1 MLIRLSNTPKDY
13 AWGSRSLI
21 AALEGRGVSTTPE
34 AEVWFGAHPGGP
46 SVIEDGS
53 GRALDAW
60 LAEGHDGAPARLP
73 YLLKLLAAASPLS
86 IQVHPSKAQA
96 EEGFAA
102 ESGLAA
108 DAPERNYRDDNHK
121 PELLVALSDTF
132 EALCGLRPLAETRRL
147 VESLG
152 DGVGAAALRARLEQ
166 DGDEEEVLRT
176 VIAWLLSGSADLEV
190 ASLVDSAALATSTE
204 FSSSLN
210 AVRRIASVYPGDP
223 GAVVAMLMNYVM
235 LGRGE
240 AVFLRAGM
248 LHAYL
253 SGLGVEVMAASDNVL
268 RGGLTAKHID
278 VDELLRV
285 LEARPGVVPVM
296 LPQSTD
302 DASRGVE
309 AFAPGVED
317 FELLRARLAADA
329 VAHVSLRG
337 AAIVLVTGGRV
348 EVHGEHSSQSQS
360 LTPGQALFATADESS
375 LRLSGEGE
383 AFIAQPGAPLPR

>member
-21 AALEGRGVSTTPE
+21 ASLEGRETSQAPE

-46 SVIEDGS
+46 AVVEDGS
-53 GRALDAW
+53 GRTLDAW
-60 LAEGHDGAPARLP
+60 LAEGHEGAPARLP

-96 EEGFAA
+96 EEGFAREA
-102 ESGLAA
+102 DLAA

-121 PELLVALSDTF
+121 PELLVALSDSF

-147 VESLG
+147 VSALG
-152 DGVGAAALRARLEQ
+152 EGVGATALRARLEQ
-166 DGDEEEVLRT
+166 DGDEADICRGIIE
-176 VIAWLLSGSADLEV
+176 WLLSGSAELEV
-190 ASLVDSAALATSTE
+190 ASLVDAAGSAASVE
-204 FSSSLN
+204 FSASLN
-210 AVRRIASVYPGDP
+210 AVRRIAAVYPGDA
-223 GAVVAMLMNYVM
+223 GAVVAMLMNYVV

-240 AVFLRAGM
+240 AVYLRAGM

-268 RGGLTAKHID
+268 RGGLTGKHID
-278 VDELLRV
+278 VGELLSV
-285 LEARPGVVPVM
+285 LDARPGVVPVL
-296 LPQSTD
+296 LPQSAD

-317 FELLRARLAADA
+317 FELLRARLDGDV
-329 VAHVSLRG
+329 VARVSLRG
-337 AAIVLVTGGRV
+337 AAIVLVTVGEV
-348 EVHGEHSSQSQS
+348 LVHGEGGTET
-360 LTPGQALFATADESS
+360 LRPGQALLATADEES
-375 LRLSGEGE
+375 LRLSGDGE
-383 AFIAQPGAPLPR
+383 AFLAQPGAPLPR